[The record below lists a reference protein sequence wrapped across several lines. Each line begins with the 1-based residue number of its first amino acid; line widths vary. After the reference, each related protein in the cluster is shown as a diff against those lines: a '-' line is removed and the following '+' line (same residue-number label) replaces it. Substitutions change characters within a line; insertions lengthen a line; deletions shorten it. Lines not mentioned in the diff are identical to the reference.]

1 MVKASHAGNELSSAV
16 QDPKFKESSSS
27 VQRIGTSARDL
38 MLDGPFREFVNDTL
52 GTWLDDFQAWP
63 RFMRSSFADNERWM
77 IQWNRLVDS
86 AFDDF
91 PLSVDRFSD
100 FPRLSTA
107 MTLFRDSFGP
117 DWRTFWLAGQDWRN
131 AMQSMDQA
139 LRRDFQNMLKDLPN
153 DDVAKQ
159 IMKRINQS
167 SVSDAWNK
175 FAKESRAM
183 LDTLSKNMESRGWD
197 QLIGEFIVMD
207 QFGKVTG
214 VNLDA
219 FSDVSK
225 MIPVLF
231 QSIQNVEVPRVE
243 IQAKDSRMVAD
254 NIRLQPTTFQPNQV
268 SLNTESGIVNG
279 QYEFHVDA
287 SATTRVNL
295 DNIVYMYF
303 NKTFVE
309 GDVGKMDLKF
319 DLQLHT
325 RFRVHAFDAISK
337 SSPALAKENLNPEV
351 SNLSVK
357 IIKTEHEVL
366 NTVMKPIIQ
375 SQIKN
380 QIEKYIDGALDDWFG
395 QFNKAMTDVIR
406 GTIASATAEE

>member
-1 MVKASHAGNELSSAV
+1 MSKASHTGKELTSAV

-38 MLDGPFREFVNDTL
+38 MLDRPFREFVNDTL
-52 GTWLDDFQAWP
+52 GTWLDNFQAWP
-63 RFMRSSFADNERWM
+63 RFMRFSFADNERWM

-100 FPRLSTA
+100 FPRLFTA
-107 MTLFRDSFGP
+107 MTSFRDSFGP
-117 DWRTFWLAGQDWRN
+117 DWRNFWLAGQDWRN

-139 LRRDFQNMLKDLPN
+139 LRRDFQSMLKDFPN
-153 DDVAKQ
+153 HDVAKQ
-159 IMKRINQS
+159 IMKRFDQS
-167 SVSDAWNK
+167 SAYDAWSK
-175 FAKESRAM
+175 FAQESRTM
-183 LDTLSKNMESRGWD
+183 LDTLSKNMESGGWD
-197 QLIGEFIVMD
+197 QLIGEFIVKD

-219 FSDVSK
+219 FSDVSM

-231 QSIQNVEVPRVE
+231 QSIQNVEVPRIE
-243 IQAKDSRMVAD
+243 IQEKDSRMVAD

-268 SLNTESGIVNG
+268 SLNTESSIVNG
-279 QYEFHVDA
+279 EYEFHVDA
-287 SATTRVNL
+287 TATTLVNL

-303 NKTFVE
+303 NKTFVQ

-337 SSPALAKENLNPEV
+337 SSPALVKENLDTEV
-351 SNLSVK
+351 SNLSVN
-357 IIKTEHEVL
+357 ITKTEHEAL
-366 NTVMKPIIQ
+366 HTVMKPIIQ
-375 SQIKN
+375 SQIKI
-380 QIEKYIDGALDDWFG
+380 QMDKYMDGALDDWFG

-406 GTIASATAEE
+406 GTIPSATAEE